1 MLVTLRDQRVC
12 PQLYNSHLSILYTFN
27 FFFKEKG
34 VTRIKKTIAPLVS
47 FISVYVFFFLYFF
60 SFFLILPCFFILS
73 FCFVLLFFSF
83 LQSNR
88 CFFENGEEFRH
99 DAVLDGHTLV
109 KMLEESPF
117 SLIKKVERVC
127 DNKCVTHCVTGVIQ
141 RTCGKLRKQKDLL
154 KKLLIAILL
163 CCRLKLQF

>member
-1 MLVTLRDQRVC
+1 MSLLGIKGFVHSFTTHIYRF
-12 PQLYNSHLSILYTFN
+12 SILSN
-27 FFFKEKG
+27 FFKEKG

-47 FISVYVFFFLYFF
+47 FISVYVYFFLYFF

-73 FCFVLLFFSF
+73 FCFAFFFSF

>member
-1 MLVTLRDQRVC
+1 MLVTRRDQRVC
-12 PQLYNSHLSILYTFN
+12 PQLYNSHLPILYTFN
-27 FFFKEKG
+27 FVLNKREQYGFQNNNRTQGFF
-34 VTRIKKTIAPLVS
+34 P
-47 FISVYVFFFLYFF
+47 FYFFFL
-60 SFFLILPCFFILS
+60 
-73 FCFVLLFFSF
+73 FCFVFAIFAFFLFDFALFFWF
-83 LQSNR
+83 FKFKR

-127 DNKCVTHCVTGVIQ
+127 DNKCVTYFVTGVIQ
-141 RTCGKLRKQKDLL
+141 RTCGKFRKQKDLL

>member
-27 FFFKEKG
+27 FFKEKG
-34 VTRIKKTIAPLVS
+34 VVRNSKQRLHLRFLS
-47 FISVYVFFFLYFF
+47 FLFVFFCFVFLQFLLCFFF
-60 SFFLILPCFFILS
+60 SFFKF
-73 FCFVLLFFSF
+73 
-83 LQSNR
+83 NR

-141 RTCGKLRKQKDLL
+141 RACGKLRKQKDLL